1 MFGATAGAGRLLG
14 LDRHALQRAFGIA
27 ASQAGGLRLNFG
39 TMTKPFHA
47 GLSCRTGVEAALLA
61 RSGFTATEVA
71 IEGRFGWHE
80 VICRGE
86 GELDLVLA
94 DPPPPYAV
102 EEGLRYKPYPCCGA
116 NHHAIDAVI
125 GLMKEHGLVGDDVA
139 EVEVGIESRTLR
151 DVLVYAWPATG
162 LEGKFS
168 LAYNVAAAMVDGEVT
183 VGTFADDHL
192 ATLEAARPRVH
203 VLGRDDMP
211 TRGADVT
218 IRTVDGRTF
227 HREQLVLRGDIEDP
241 FTWED
246 LARKFRANTS
256 ELVKADDVEGV
267 IDAIR
272 HLDEAP
278 SLQAITEP
286 LLGAPQSR

>member
-1 MFGATAGAGRLLG
+1 
-14 LDRHALQRAFGIA
+14 
-27 ASQAGGLRLNFG
+27 
-39 TMTKPFHA
+39 
-47 GLSCRTGVEAALLA
+47 
-61 RSGFTATEVA
+61 
-71 IEGRFGWHE
+71 
-80 VICRGE
+80 
-86 GELDLVLA
+86 VLA

-125 GLMKEHGLVGDDVA
+125 GLMGEHGLVGDDVA
-139 EVEVGIESRTLR
+139 EVVVGIESRTLR

-192 ATLEAARPRVH
+192 ATLEAARPRVR

-241 FTWED
+241 FTWDD

-267 IDAIR
+267 IDAIHR
-272 HLDEAP
+272 LDEAP
-278 SLQAITEP
+278 SLRAITEA